1 MLTDIINLVV
11 ETLGGLFG
19 SSLLLRAY
27 LQWLRLP
34 PRNPL
39 SEFVI
44 ALTNP
49 VVLPLRRL
57 IPGFVGIDWAS
68 LIAAYL
74 TALLS
79 IVVLVLVLNEWT
91 QALAMPLTLL
101 FLGGVC
107 LIKWSLYL
115 VMLLVVLFALLSW
128 LNPYSP
134 LSPVL
139 NTLVTPF
146 LTPLQRVLPRF
157 GNVDLSPLVLMLVIQ
172 ILLVLLRGLSLKL
185 FGWY

>member
-1 MLTDIINLVV
+1 MLTDIIHLVV

-19 SSLLLRAY
+19 SVLLLRAY

-57 IPGFVGIDWAS
+57 IPGFAGIDWAS
-68 LIAAYL
+68 VVAAYL

-79 IVVLVLVLNEWT
+79 IAVMALLLNEWAH
-91 QALAMPLTLL
+91 ALAMPLTLL
-101 FLGGVC
+101 LLAGVS
-107 LIKWSLYL
+107 LLKWALYL
-115 VMLLVVLFALLSW
+115 VMMLVVLFALLSW

-134 LSPVL
+134 LAPVL
-139 NTLVTPF
+139 NTLTLPF
-146 LTPLQRVLPRF
+146 LTPLQRILPRL
-157 GNVDLSPLVLMLVIQ
+157 GNVDLSPLALMLVIQ
-172 ILLVLLRGLSLKL
+172 ILLLLLRGLSLKL
-185 FGWY
+185 LGLY